1 MSPFSSPPN
10 PKAFNALVWDIV
22 CQVPAGRVTTYGQI
36 GAMIPTPEGL
46 NLRDYETFAA
56 RWVGGAMANCPE
68 DVPWQRVINAQGKI
82 SLRRG
87 ADEQRAL
94 LIVEGVTF
102 DEHDRVDFNR
112 FGWNG
117 PSLEWLNAHGL
128 LPPPPLAKPYQQSL
142 F

>member
-1 MSPFSSPPN
+1 MAFSSPPN
-10 PKAFNALVWDIV
+10 PQAFNALVWDIV
-22 CQVPAGRVTTYGQI
+22 RQVPAGRVTTYGQI
-36 GAMIPTPEGL
+36 GAMIPTPDGM

-56 RWVGGAMANCPE
+56 RWVGGALAHCPA

-87 ADEQRAL
+87 SDEQRAL
-94 LIVEGVTF
+94 LNIEGVIF
-102 DEHDRVDFNR
+102 DDHDRVDFNR

-117 PSLEWLNAHGL
+117 PPGEWLNAHGL
-128 LPPPPLAKPYQQSL
+128 VAPPPLGKPMQPAL

>member
-1 MSPFSSPPN
+1 MSFSSPPN

-22 CQVPAGRVTTYGQI
+22 RQVPTGRVTTYGQI
-36 GAMIPTPEGL
+36 GAMIPTPEGM
-46 NLRDYETFAA
+46 NLRDYDAFAA
-56 RWVGGAMANCPE
+56 RWVGGAMANCPD

-94 LIVEGVTF
+94 LILEGITF

-117 PSLEWLNAHGL
+117 PPIEWLNAHGL
-128 LPPPPLAKPYQQSL
+128 LPPPPLAKPYQPSL
-142 F
+142 FS